1 MKKDKRET
9 IKKFIIACHVEAIEY
24 EIKVADAEEAR
35 QWVIN
40 HLDLSKE
47 WTIYPK
53 I

>member
-1 MKKDKRET
+1 M
-9 IKKFIIACHVEAIEY
+9 KKFIIACQVEGIEY
-24 EIKVADAEEAR
+24 EIKAADAGEAR
-35 QWVIN
+35 HWVIN